1 MMRALWSAASG
12 MKIEQTAVDNI
23 ANNLANVNTLGYKEQ
38 TAQFKTLLYQNLQAQ
53 TTTANGTNKPSSA
66 QVGLGARVASI
77 NASYTQGA
85 QLESDNPMACC
96 INGNGF
102 FAVTGPDQQTYY
114 TRSGDFLWATS
125 NEDGQLVLTDPN
137 GNPIQDREGERIL
150 LPENISSNNVSVGS
164 DGSIMYRDP
173 TSDTGFT
180 DTGQFIALYQFPN
193 TTGLEKTANNLSMST
208 ISSGQAIAEWD
219 ADATLTPSTIAQG
232 YIEGSN
238 VNIADEMVSMIVSQR
253 AYESNSK
260 AITTSDSMLQ
270 TANELK
276 R

>member
-12 MKIEQTAVDNI
+12 MKAEQTAVDNI
-23 ANNLANVNTLGYKEQ
+23 SNNIANVNTLGYKEQ
-38 TAQFKTLLYQNLQAQ
+38 TAQFKTLLYQTLQAQ

-66 QVGLGARVASI
+66 QVGLGTRVASI

-102 FAVTGPDQQTYY
+102 FAVTGPDDNTYY
-114 TRSGDFLWATS
+114 TRSGDFLWATTQK
-125 NEDGQLVLTDPN
+125 EGELILTDPN
-137 GNPIQDREGERIL
+137 GNPVQDTKGQTIK
-150 LPENISSNNVSVGS
+150 LPSTVSSNNVSVGT
-164 DGSIMYRDP
+164 DGSIKYRDP
-173 TSDTGFT
+173 KEKNGYK
-180 DTGQFIALYQFPN
+180 DTGQKIALFQFPN
-193 TTGLEKTANNLSMST
+193 TTGLEKTSNNLLQATLASGAAMPEEGANNTLTKST
-208 ISSGQAIAEWD
+208 IS
-219 ADATLTPSTIAQG
+219 QG

-238 VNIADEMVSMIVSQR
+238 VNIADEMVSLIVSQR

>member
-38 TAQFKTLLYQNLQAQ
+38 TAQFKTLLYQTLQAQ

-102 FAVTGPDQQTYY
+102 FAIQGADGNTYY

-125 NEDGQLVLTDPN
+125 AEEGELVLTDPN
-137 GNPIQDREGERIL
+137 GNPVLDQEGERFL
-150 LPENISSNNVSVGS
+150 LPEGVSSNNVIVGTDGSVSYRNS
-164 DGSIMYRDP
+164 DGTY
-173 TSDTGFT
+173 T
-180 DTGQFIALYQFPN
+180 DLGQTIALVQFPN
-193 TTGLEKTANNLSMST
+193 TTGLEKTSDNLLAAT
-208 ISSGQAIAEWD
+208 VSSGEAITEWD
-219 ADATLTPSTIAQG
+219 SDGVIPSTIAQG

>member
-12 MKIEQTAVDNI
+12 MKAEQTAVDNI
-23 ANNLANVNTLGYKEQ
+23 ANNIANVNTLGYKEQ
-38 TAQFKTLLYQNLQAQ
+38 TAQFKTLLYQTLQAQ

-66 QVGLGARVASI
+66 QVGLGTRVASI

-96 INGNGF
+96 INGSGF
-102 FAVTGPDQQTYY
+102 FAVTGPDGNTYY
-114 TRSGDFLWATS
+114 TRAGDFIWATS
-125 NEDGQLVLTDPN
+125 ADEGQLVLTDPN
-137 GNPIQDREGERIL
+137 GNPVLDQQGQRFF
-150 LPENISSNNVSVGS
+150 LPAEVSSNNVMVG
-164 DGSIMYRDP
+164 
-173 TSDTGFT
+173 DTGTIQYRNADGTYT
-180 DTGQFIALYQFPN
+180 DTGQTIALYQFPN
-193 TTGLEKTANNLSMST
+193 TTGLEKTANNLLAAT
-208 ISSGQAIAEWD
+208 ISSGEAIAEWEGD
-219 ADATLTPSTIAQG
+219 NTIIPSTIAQG

-238 VNIADEMVSMIVSQR
+238 VNIADEMVSLIVSQR

>member
-1 MMRALWSAASG
+1 MMRALWAGASG
-12 MKIEQTAVDNI
+12 MKAEQTAVDNI

-66 QVGLGARVASI
+66 QVGLGTRIASI

-96 INGNGF
+96 INGDGF
-102 FAVTGPDQQTYY
+102 FKVTGPDGLDYY

-125 NEDGQLVLTDPN
+125 NEEDRLVLTDPN
-137 GNPIQDREGERIL
+137 GNPVLDQNNERIY
-150 LPENISSNNVSVGS
+150 LPENVSSNNVSVGT
-164 DGSIMYRDP
+164 DGSIQYRDP
-173 TSDTGFT
+173 SAENGFT
-180 DTGQFIALYQFPN
+180 DTGQKLALYQFPN
-193 TTGLEKTANNLSMST
+193 TTGLEKTANNLSATT
-208 ISSGQAIAEWD
+208 ISSGEALPEWE
-219 ADATLTPSTIAQG
+219 TENLIRSTIDQG

-238 VNIADEMVSMIVSQR
+238 VSIADEMVSMIVSQR

-260 AITTSDSMLQ
+260 SITTSDSMLQ